1 VFKYLFFAFT
11 VIPLVELYLLLVIGR
26 HVGALPTVVLVL
38 ITGLV
43 GALLARKEGL
53 RVVRRWQQSL
63 ARGRMPEEGILG
75 GLLVLVGGVLLVTPG
90 VLTDLVGFLL
100 LLPPSRRWIARRL
113 RRVLERRIA
122 QGTVRV
128 TTFQSGPFPGG
139 PFGSPPEEPFE
150 ESATS
155 SFRVKRQLEEED
167 ADFTEEG
174 DGPRRG

>member
-1 VFKYLFFAFT
+1 VFKYLFLAFT
-11 VIPLVELYLLLVIGR
+11 VIPLVELYLLLLIGR
-26 HVGALPTVVLVL
+26 HVGALPTVMLVL
-38 ITGLV
+38 ITGLI

-90 VLTDLVGFLL
+90 VLTDVVGFLL
-100 LLPPSRRWIARRL
+100 LLPPSRRWIARRV

-122 QGTVRV
+122 DGTVRV

-139 PFGSPPEEPFE
+139 PFGPPPGAPFE
-150 ESATS
+150 EPPTS
-155 SFRVKRQLEEED
+155 PLRMEHRLEEED

-174 DGPRRG
+174 DGPRRR